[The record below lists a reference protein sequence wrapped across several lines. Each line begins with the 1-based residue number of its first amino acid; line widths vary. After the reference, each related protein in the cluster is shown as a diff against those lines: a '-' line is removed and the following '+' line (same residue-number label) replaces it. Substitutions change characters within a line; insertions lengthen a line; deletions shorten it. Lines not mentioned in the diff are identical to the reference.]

1 MIEENLEILST
12 ETPNVSTENLDLM
25 SSLEF
30 VKVMND
36 ENLNVFRAIDKALPN
51 IAAAVDIVAAAFNAG
66 GRLFYAGAG
75 TSGRL
80 GLMDA
85 VECVPT
91 FGVSADMVVGLIA
104 GGDNAFVKAAEGAED
119 SLTLCVDDL
128 KARGFCDRDVFC
140 GIAASGRTPYVIGGL
155 DYANSIGAQ
164 TIAIACNTDTAI
176 GKKAKVAIEVDAGSE
191 VLTGSTRLKAGTV
204 QKIILNMISTGA
216 MIQTGKVYKNLMVY
230 VLTTNEKLVARA
242 RRIVMR
248 AAGVD
253 YATADAALKVT
264 TNKAKPAIVMLL
276 NKCGFE
282 EATAILAKNG
292 GFIRM
297 RN

>member
-1 MIEENLEILST
+1 
-12 ETPNVSTENLDLM
+12 M

-36 ENLNVFRAIDKALPN
+36 ENQNVFRAIDKALPN
-51 IAAAVDIVAAAFNAG
+51 IAAAVDIVAAAFKAG

-91 FGVSADMVVGLIA
+91 FGVSDSMVVGLIA
-104 GGDNAFVKAAEGAED
+104 GGDRAFVKAVEGAED
-119 SLTLCVDDL
+119 SLTLLADDL

-155 DYANSIGAQ
+155 DYANGIGAA
-164 TIAIACNTDTAI
+164 TIAVACNTDTAI
-176 GKKAKVAIEVDAGSE
+176 GKKAKVVIEVDAGSE
-191 VLTGSTRLKAGTV
+191 VLTGSTRLKAGTA

-216 MIQTGKVYKNLMVY
+216 MIQIGKVYKNLMVD
-230 VLTTNEKLVARA
+230 VLTTNEKLVDRA

-248 AAGVD
+248 ATGAD
-253 YATADAALKVT
+253 YATADATLKVT
-264 TNKAKPAIVMLL
+264 ANKVKPAIVMLV

-282 EATAILAKNG
+282 EAVAILAKND
-292 GFIRM
+292 GFIRDG
-297 RN
+297 RVGRKAI

>member
-1 MIEENLEILST
+1 MTGENLNSLST
-12 ETPNVSTENLDLM
+12 ETPNSSTENLDLM

-36 ENLNVFRAIDKALPN
+36 ENQNVFRAIDKALPK
-51 IAAAVDIVAAAFNAG
+51 IAAAVDIVAAAFKAG

-104 GGDNAFVKAAEGAED
+104 GGENAFVKAVEGAED
-119 SLTLCVDDL
+119 SLTLCIDDL
-128 KARGFCDRDVFC
+128 KARAFCC
-140 GIAASGRTPYVIGGL
+140 IAASGRTPYVIGGL

-164 TIAIACNTDTAI
+164 TIAVACNTDSAI
-176 GKKAKVAIEVDAGSE
+176 GKKAKCAIEVDAGSE
-191 VLTGSTRLKAGTV
+191 VLTGSTRLKAGTA
-204 QKIILNMISTGA
+204 QKIILNMLSTGA
-216 MIQTGKVYKNLMVY
+216 MIQTGKVYKNLMVD
-230 VLTTNEKLVARA
+230 VLTTNEKLVDRA

-253 YATADAALKVT
+253 YAAADAALKIT
-264 TNKAKPAIVMLL
+264 ANKAKPAIVMLL
-276 NKCGFE
+276 NDCSFE

-292 GFIRM
+292 GFIRKAI
-297 RN
+297 